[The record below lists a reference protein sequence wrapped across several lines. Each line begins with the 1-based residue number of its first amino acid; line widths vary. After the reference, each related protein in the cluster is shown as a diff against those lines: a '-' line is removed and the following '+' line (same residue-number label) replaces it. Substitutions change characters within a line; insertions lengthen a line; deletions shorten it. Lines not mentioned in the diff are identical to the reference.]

1 MPPQKAQKI
10 EFNRDYPCPCRR
22 RGTLQPIALTEA
34 LGCDLC
40 QQIFVVEENG
50 SAIEQLST
58 TYPYKRSWRWTGSR
72 WIRATDRLKASL
84 LPVVV
89 AGGALMLLLGLPLV
103 LRSPSIDIIVWVMVA
118 IFLAILFTLILWLSY
133 RR

>member
-1 MPPQKAQKI
+1 MPPPKAQKI
-10 EFNRDYPCPCRR
+10 ELNKDYPCPCRR

-34 LGCDLC
+34 LGCNRC

-50 SAIEQLST
+50 QAIEQLST

-72 WIRATDRLKASL
+72 WVPVNSSLKSSSL
-84 LPVVV
+84 PIAIAVVS
-89 AGGALMLLLGLPLV
+89 LMLLVGLPLV
-103 LRSPSIDIIVWVMVA
+103 LRSPSSHPIFWIVMAVL
-118 IFLAILFTLILWLSY
+118 LAILPALMLWLSY

>member
-10 EFNRDYPCPCRR
+10 ELNQNYPCPCRR

-34 LGCDLC
+34 LGCDRC

-72 WIRATDRLKASL
+72 WVSANSNLKASF
-84 LPVVV
+84 LPVAITVL
-89 AGGALMLLLGLPLV
+89 ALMLLVGLPLV
-103 LRSPSIDIIVWVMVA
+103 LRSPSSHIIVWVMMAV
-118 IFLAILFTLILWLSY
+118 FLAILPALMLWLSY